1 MVVVVFVFKCIK
13 ITGISFFFPQ
23 KDIFTISDTVDKDY
37 TVELYEVSGNEE
49 LIQLL
54 CKNDLDGV
62 KKWILSFSE
71 ELTQSYKNKQFIFLR
86 VYQLWGIY

>member
-1 MVVVVFVFKCIK
+1 MYKHHLFEVNI
-13 ITGISFFFPQ
+13 GIGSIVKYLWSLSSSYSNALKSLEYRFFFPQ

-62 KKWILSFSE
+62 KKWFSHF
-71 ELTQSYKNKQFIFLR
+71 QKN
-86 VYQLWGIY
+86 